1 MFNQNQWQLLQLFGG
16 EGAGSSGAS
25 GGEGSAAGAANTG
38 ENSVDAGHQRLR
50 ELGVPDSKIR
60 KPRAK
65 QQASPLPEGA
75 FRTQSQVQQPTAQ
88 VPEPKEQAAAAN
100 DSNAQTEQQP
110 QTRMKWEEI
119 VKDPEYNAE
128 IQKIVKARV
137 KDDGESKAILEILS
151 PALQHLAKENG
162 LDPQNMDY
170 TALVKHITGEYDN
183 KALELGVSKETAMK
197 LDQQQRTVEQMKF
210 QNHRMKLQQQAEAM
224 KAVFPNFDLRTE
236 EQNPL
241 FVRLTSPGVGLSV
254 EDAFHAVH
262 RKEIQAQSMQVAAQ
276 KTKEMVSNAIQSGT
290 HRPDE
295 TGTAAQ
301 APSVSQF
308 DYRTATP
315 AQRKALKEEIRRAAA
330 RGEKIYPGRF

>member
-1 MFNQNQWQLLQLFGG
+1 MFNQFEWQLLQLFGG

-50 ELGVPDSKIR
+50 ELGVPESKIR

-65 QQASPLPEGA
+65 QASPLPEGA
-75 FRTQSQVQQPTAQ
+75 FRTQSQVQQQPTAQ
-88 VPEPKEQAAAAN
+88 VQEPKEQAAAAN

-128 IQKIVKARV
+128 IQKIVKSRL
-137 KDDGESKAILEILS
+137 KDDGESKAILDILS
-151 PALQHLAKENG
+151 PALQHLAKANG
-162 LDPQNMDY
+162 MDPQNMDY
-170 TALVKHITGEYDN
+170 TALVKHITGEYEN
-183 KALELGVSKETAMK
+183 KALELGVSKETAMM

-210 QNHRMKLQQQAEAM
+210 QNHISKLEQQGEAL

-236 EQNPL
+236 MQNPV
-241 FVRLTSPGVGLSV
+241 FARLTSPSVGMSV
-254 EDAFHAVH
+254 EDAFYAVH
-262 RKEIQAQSMQVAAQ
+262 RQEIQAQSMQVAAQ

-290 HRPDE
+290 NRPDE

-308 DYRTATP
+308 DYKNATP
-315 AQRKALKEEIRRAAA
+315 AQRKALKDEIRRAAA

>member
-1 MFNQNQWQLLQLFGG
+1 MFNQNQWQLLQMFGG

-25 GGEGSAAGAANTG
+25 GGECSAAGAANTG

-50 ELGVPDSKIR
+50 ELGVPESKIR

-65 QQASPLPEGA
+65 QASPLPEGA
-75 FRTQSQVQQPTAQ
+75 FRTQSQVQQQPTAQ
-88 VPEPKEQAAAAN
+88 VQEPKEQAAAAN

-128 IQKIVKARV
+128 IQKIVKSRV
-137 KDDGESKAILEILS
+137 KDDGQSKAILEILS
-151 PALQHLAKENG
+151 PALQHLAAANG
-162 LDPQNMDY
+162 MDPQNMDY
-170 TALVKHITGEYDN
+170 TALVKCITGEYED

-210 QNHRMKLQQQAEAM
+210 QNHMRNLEQQSEAM

-236 EQNPL
+236 MQNPV
-241 FVRLTSPGVGLSV
+241 FSRLTSPSVGLSV

-262 RKEIQAQSMQVAAQ
+262 RREIQAQSMQVAAQ

-290 HRPDE
+290 NRPDE
-295 TGTAAQ
+295 TGTVSQ

-308 DYRTATP
+308 DYKNATP
-315 AQRKALKEEIRRAAA
+315 AQRKALKEEIYRAAA
-330 RGEKIYPGRF
+330 RGEKIFPGSF

>member
-1 MFNQNQWQLLQLFGG
+1 MFNQNKWQLLQLFGG
-16 EGAGSSGAS
+16 EGGASGAS
-25 GGEGSAAGAANTG
+25 AAGDGGNAAAAATG
-38 ENSVDAGHQRLR
+38 ENSADAGHQRLR
-50 ELGVPDSKIR
+50 ELGVPESKIR

-65 QQASPLPEGA
+65 QASPLPEGA
-75 FRTQSQVQQPTAQ
+75 FRTQSQVQQQPTAQ
-88 VPEPKEQAAAAN
+88 VQEPKEQAAAAN

-128 IQKIVKARV
+128 IQKIVKSRV
-137 KDDGESKAILEILS
+137 KDDGQSKAILEILS
-151 PALQHLAKENG
+151 PALQHLAKANG
-162 LDPQNMDY
+162 MDPQNMDY
-170 TALVKHITGEYDN
+170 TALVKHITGEYED

-210 QNHRMKLQQQAEAM
+210 QNHMMKLEQQAEAM

-236 EQNPL
+236 MQNPM
-241 FVRLTSPGVGLSV
+241 FSRLTSVGLSV

-262 RKEIQAQSMQVAAQ
+262 RREIQAQSMQVAAQ

-290 HRPDE
+290 NRPDE

-308 DYRTATP
+308 DYKNATP
-315 AQRKALKEEIRRAAA
+315 AQRKALKDEIRRAAA